1 MLSKRSSW
9 PSQRAPASPAQ
20 SCAASASLFPPE
32 LFIIALPVSYQSK
45 SAHDAEGGERPID
58 MAGHETGA
66 EDGALDKS
74 QPPPIALYTATSC
87 TAVVACARTE
97 AVSAPRSE
105 ERRAGTEC
113 VSTCRSRC

>member
-66 EDGALDKS
+66 EDGAWDKP
-74 QPPPIALYTATSC
+74 QPPPIERGIASC
-87 TAVVACARTE
+87 RARECQSADNLWVAV
-97 AVSAPRSE
+97 
-105 ERRAGTEC
+105 
-113 VSTCRSRC
+113 

>member
-45 SAHDAEGGERPID
+45 SAHDAEGGERPIE

-74 QPPPIALYTATSC
+74 QPPTIALYT
-87 TAVVACARTE
+87 R
-97 AVSAPRSE
+97 SA
-105 ERRAGTEC
+105 ERRVGKGC
-113 VSTCRSRC
+113 VSQCRSRWSQDSYKKKIQHQFNNQ